1 MVFLIPLVLF
11 GLSAVFCG
19 PFALVGI
26 LLTSPK
32 IRPKLT
38 ALKPDDLSPLLPD
51 PAPTRLFRTS
61 IAYLDGSLVVGE
73 DDIAFSFVD
82 GWLIGQGV
90 RSDFALRREDVEAVT
105 APIHGHGFLYLR
117 NGQRVRLQDLH
128 AYAREYLLEWHEAE
142 IPVVGRPTFPPLGI
156 EPRQILKTQ
165 AKALSD
171 LALLILAFPTT
182 FLAWSIVGGFGVLLG
197 GGAIAIALSRLGHD
211 VADLFRYR
219 SIRRLADRHP
229 MVA

>member
-1 MVFLIPLVLF
+1 MFLVPLVLF
-11 GLSAVFCG
+11 GLSAIFCG

-32 IRPKLT
+32 IRRKLT

-51 PAPTRLFRTS
+51 PPPTRLFRS
-61 IAYLDGSLVVGE
+61 SVAYLNGSLIVGE
-73 DDIAFSFVD
+73 DEIAFSFVD

-90 RSDFALRREDVEAVT
+90 RSDFALRHEDVEAVA

-128 AYAREYLLEWHEAE
+128 AYAREYLLAWHEAE
-142 IPVVGRPTFPPLGI
+142 IPVAGEPTFPPSGV

-165 AKALSD
+165 AKAVSD
-171 LALLILAFPTT
+171 IALIGVGFLAT
-182 FLAWSIVGGFGVLLG
+182 FLAWGIVGSLG
-197 GGAIAIALSRLGHD
+197 LIVGSGAALVGLVRLCHD
-211 VADLFRYR
+211 IADLFRYR
-219 SIRRLADRHP
+219 SIRRSEDRRP
-229 MVA
+229 VAA